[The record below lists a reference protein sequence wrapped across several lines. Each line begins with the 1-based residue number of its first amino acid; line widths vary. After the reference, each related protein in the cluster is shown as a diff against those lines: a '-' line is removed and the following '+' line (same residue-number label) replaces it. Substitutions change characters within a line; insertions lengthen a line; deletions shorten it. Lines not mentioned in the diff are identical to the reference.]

1 MKRWYL
7 ATGAALCL
15 FAATTMANS
24 LPDEAT
30 FFGMCDASAA
40 AAIDDEHFIVADD
53 EDNVLRVFSRKGGKA
68 LSEHDL
74 SEFLG
79 NKGKKKP
86 KEADLEGGAQIGS
99 RTFWITSHGRNS
111 KGKETPERQRLF
123 ATEVKFEGGKVTVS
137 HTGKPYNELLE
148 DLIAE
153 PKLAAYGLKEAAA
166 LAPKSPGA
174 LNIEG
179 LASTPEKHLLIGFR
193 NPIPGG
199 KALLVPLINPDGVIE
214 GAKAEFGSPIE
225 LDLGGLGVRSLGFYE
240 GRYLI
245 IAGAFGEGG
254 GSKLYEWNGKERPRL
269 VEQVSF
275 ESLNPEGIAFH
286 SAEGVNE
293 YFVLSDDGSVEI
305 EGCACKKL
313 KDPALKRFR
322 GRVVRF

>member
-1 MKRWYL
+1 MRTPYL
-7 ATGAALCL
+7 AAGAALL
-15 FAATTMANS
+15 VLGTAVQANS

-40 AAIDDEHFIVADD
+40 AAIDGEHFIVADD
-53 EDNVLRVFSRKGGKA
+53 EDNTLRVFSRAGGTA
-68 LSEHDL
+68 LSEHEL

-86 KEADLEGGAQIGS
+86 KEADLEAGAQIGN

-111 KGKETPERQRLF
+111 KGKETPERHRLF
-123 ATEVKFEGGKVTVS
+123 ATEVKFEDGKASVT
-137 HTGKPYNELLE
+137 HTGKPYNRLLE
-148 DLIAE
+148 DLVAE
-153 PKLAAYGLKEAAA
+153 PKLAAYGLKEAAE

-179 LASTPEKHLLIGFR
+179 MSSTPENHLLIGFR

-199 KALLVPLINPDGVIE
+199 KALLVPLLNPNAVIE
-214 GAKAEFGSPIE
+214 GARAEFGSPIE
-225 LDLGGLGVRSLGFYE
+225 LDLGGLGVRSLGYYDD
-240 GRYLI
+240 RYLI
-245 IAGAFGEGG
+245 IAGKFAEGE
-254 GSKLYEWNGKERPRL
+254 GSKLYEWNGKDQPRL
-269 VEQVSF
+269 VERVSF
-275 ESLNPEGIAFH
+275 SSMNPEGIAFH
-286 SAEGVNE
+286 RKNGVNE

-305 EGCACKKL
+305 DGCACKKL